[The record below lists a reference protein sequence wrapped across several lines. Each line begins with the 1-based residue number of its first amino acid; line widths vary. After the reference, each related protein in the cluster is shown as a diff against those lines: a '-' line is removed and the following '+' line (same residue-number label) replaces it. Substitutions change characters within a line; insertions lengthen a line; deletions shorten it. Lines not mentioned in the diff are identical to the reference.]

1 MQSLNMEI
9 QNRIVEAVIEATI
22 ATSIQYEKALH
33 QAVQEAVQEAV
44 QDAVQEVR
52 LNEREICKQIYIDG
66 ADWSEW
72 GINDLLTHF
81 DAGEKFDKER
91 AEKQEV

>member
-1 MQSLNMEI
+1 MEI
-9 QNRIVEAVIEATI
+9 QNRIVEAVREATI
-22 ATSIQYEKALH
+22 ATSIQYEKAIH
-33 QAVQEAVQEAV
+33 QAVQAA
-44 QDAVQEVR
+44 R

-72 GINDLLTHF
+72 GIDDLE
-81 DAGEKFDKER
+81 AGENFDEER